1 MALGR
6 PTSYKEEYCQMLI
19 DHMAQGL
26 SFRSFAGLIGVHFD
40 TLYEWVK
47 VHPSFSDAKKIG
59 LPKGLLTYEK
69 TIWAATHG
77 KIPNFNN
84 TAAVW
89 FGKNVYSWADKKE
102 LDVTSNGNSIGIT
115 IDDND
120 SEL

>member
-1 MALGR
+1 MVMGA
-6 PTSYKEEYCQMLI
+6 PSKYKEEYCQMLI

-47 VHPSFSDAKKIG
+47 VHRNFSDAKKTG
-59 LPKGLLTYEK
+59 LPKSLYMYEK

-77 KIPNFNN
+77 KIENFNN

-89 FGKNVYSWADKKE
+89 FGKNVHGWTDKQE
-102 LDVTSNGNSIGIT
+102 ISHDVSKIEIVV
-115 IDDND
+115 
-120 SEL
+120 SEEDTKL

>member
-1 MALGR
+1 MSGGR
-6 PTSYKEEYCQMLI
+6 PTNYKPEYCQMLI
-19 DHMAQGL
+19 DHMASGL
-26 SFRSFAGLIGVHFD
+26 SFKSFAGVVGVHFD

-47 VHPSFSDAKKIG
+47 VHTEFSDSKKIG

-89 FGKNVYSWADKKE
+89 FGKNVYSWRDKQDV
-102 LDVTSNGNSIGIT
+102 DVTSGGNAIGIT
-115 IDDND
+115 ISKED
-120 SEL
+120 SDL